1 MKPILL
7 NTGRFFYQ
15 FLSFCLYQIYSYQNQ
30 GWVNKGRVI
39 DFSHWHGFN
48 S

>member
-7 NTGRFFYQ
+7 NIGYFFYQ
-15 FLSFCLYQIYSYQNQ
+15 FLSFCRYQVYRYQS
-30 GWVNKGRVI
+30 WVNKGKII
-39 DFSHWHGFN
+39 DFSHLHGFQ

>member
-7 NTGRFFYQ
+7 NTGYFFYQ
-15 FLSFCLYQIYSYQNQ
+15 FLSFCRYQS
-30 GWVNKGRVI
+30 WVNKGKII
-39 DFSHWHGFN
+39 DFSHLHGFQ